1 VGDGEIGMI
10 FIFLMILMAQVLNL
24 LMLFIKEKYHYQQ
37 NKEFNK
43 MLNKERQIEELWDLK
58 HRNDTDKD
66 WVDYEDIILD
76 RTLSPYVFQND
87 EMKSYL
93 DNIKGIPSRWFDQV
107 NMIKNYKNYIVE
119 KDYYKH
125 KN

>member
-1 VGDGEIGMI
+1 
-10 FIFLMILMAQVLNL
+10 
-24 LMLFIKEKYHYQQ
+24 MLSIKEKYHYQQ

-58 HRNDTDKD
+58 HRNDTDRD

-87 EMKSYL
+87 EMKNYL

>member
-1 VGDGEIGMI
+1 
-10 FIFLMILMAQVLNL
+10 
-24 LMLFIKEKYHYQQ
+24 
-37 NKEFNK
+37 

-58 HRNDTDKD
+58 HRNDTDRD

-87 EMKSYL
+87 EMKNYL

>member
-1 VGDGEIGMI
+1 
-10 FIFLMILMAQVLNL
+10 
-24 LMLFIKEKYHYQQ
+24 MLSIKEKYHYQQ

>member
-1 VGDGEIGMI
+1 
-10 FIFLMILMAQVLNL
+10 
-24 LMLFIKEKYHYQQ
+24 MLSIKVKFQSQQ
-37 NKEFNK
+37 NKEYNQ

-58 HRNDTDKD
+58 HRNDSDID
-66 WVDYEDIILD
+66 WVDYENVILD

-87 EMKSYL
+87 QMKGYL
-93 DNIKGIPSRWFDQV
+93 DNIKGMPSRWFDQA
-107 NMIKNYKNYIVE
+107 NLIKNYKNYIVE

>member
-1 VGDGEIGMI
+1 
-10 FIFLMILMAQVLNL
+10 
-24 LMLFIKEKYHYQQ
+24 
-37 NKEFNK
+37 

-58 HRNDTDKD
+58 HRNDTDRD

-87 EMKSYL
+87 EMKRYL

>member
-1 VGDGEIGMI
+1 
-10 FIFLMILMAQVLNL
+10 
-24 LMLFIKEKYHYQQ
+24 MLSIKEKFHYQQ

-58 HRNDTDKD
+58 HRNDTDRD

-87 EMKSYL
+87 EMKNYL

>member
-1 VGDGEIGMI
+1 
-10 FIFLMILMAQVLNL
+10 
-24 LMLFIKEKYHYQQ
+24 MLSIKEKYHYQQ

-93 DNIKGIPSRWFDQV
+93 DNIKGVPSRWFDQV

>member
-1 VGDGEIGMI
+1 
-10 FIFLMILMAQVLNL
+10 
-24 LMLFIKEKYHYQQ
+24 MLSIKEKYHYQQ

-87 EMKSYL
+87 EMKNYL